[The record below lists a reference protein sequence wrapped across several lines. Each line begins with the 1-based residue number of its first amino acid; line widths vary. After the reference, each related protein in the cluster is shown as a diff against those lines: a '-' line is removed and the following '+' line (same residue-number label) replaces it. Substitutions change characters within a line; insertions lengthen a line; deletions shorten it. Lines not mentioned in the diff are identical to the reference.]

1 MSTLSALST
10 RHLVARIAAAL
21 LGSYGFTWGFCALG
35 ITGLTALGVSFHT
48 AEASVMLLAF
58 LVYLGL
64 FLWSFAAPSLVRVW
78 AVLAGGAL
86 LMTAAAWALQRTLLG

>member
-10 RHLVARIAAAL
+10 RHLIARIAAAL

-35 ITGLTALGVSFHT
+35 ITLLTALGVSFHT
-48 AEASVMLLAF
+48 AETSVMLLAF

-64 FLWSFAAPSLVRVW
+64 FLWSFAESSLVRIW
-78 AVLAGGAL
+78 SVLACGTAI
-86 LMTAAAWALQRTLLG
+86 MTGAAWALQRVLLG

>member
-10 RHLVARIAAAL
+10 RHLIARITAAL

-35 ITGLTALGVSFHT
+35 ITLLTTLGVSFHT
-48 AEASVMLLAF
+48 AEVGVMLLAF

-64 FLWSFAAPSLVRVW
+64 FLWSFAESSLVRIW
-78 AVLAGGAL
+78 AVLAGGAVI
-86 LMTAAAWALQRTLLG
+86 MTAAAWVLQRTSVG